1 MVKLNAKIR
10 KQESENLLKIRQEE
24 KLPGVCYG
32 SKMEN
37 TLVSVDYKEFIGVLN
52 ETEGSS
58 LFDLDIEGKS
68 FPVVI
73 KEMQK
78 DSLTGKVVHVD
89 FYHVLMDKKIEV
101 NVPLVFIGEAPAV
114 KNLGGI
120 LIKNFQSITIKVLP
134 GQIPKHIEVDI
145 SKLKT
150 FEDEIS
156 ADDLKIPEGA
166 DLSRG
171 LKDTIAFV
179 IHPTAAEDLEKPTD
193 EEETTEGEIKG
204 DESEEKKESSE

>member
-10 KQESENLLKIRQEE
+10 KQEENLAKIRQEE

-37 TLVSVDYKEFIGVLN
+37 AIITLDYKEFVNVLS

-58 LFDLDIEGKS
+58 MFDLDIEGKS

-73 KEMQK
+73 KEIQK
-78 DSLTGKVVHVD
+78 DALTGKVIHVD
-89 FYHVLMDKKIEV
+89 FYHVSMDKKIEV
-101 NVPLVFIGEAPAV
+101 DVPLVFIGESLAV

-120 LIKNFQSITIKVLP
+120 LIKNFQAISIKVLP

-145 SKLKT
+145 SKLET

-156 ADDLKIPEGA
+156 AEDLTIPKDA

-171 LKDTIAFV
+171 AKDTIAF
-179 IHPTAAEDLEKPTD
+179 IAHPTAVEDLEKPVEKEEVVEEEAGK
-193 EEETTEGEIKG
+193 EEET
-204 DESEEKKESSE
+204 EEKK